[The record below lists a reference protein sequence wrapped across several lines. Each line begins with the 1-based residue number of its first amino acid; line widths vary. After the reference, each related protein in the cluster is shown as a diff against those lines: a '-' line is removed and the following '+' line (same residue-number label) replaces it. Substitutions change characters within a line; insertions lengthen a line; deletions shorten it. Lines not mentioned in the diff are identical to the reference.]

1 MAAII
6 QFRRDTA
13 ANWTSNNP
21 TMAVGEIGYET
32 DNENYKIGDG
42 STAWTSLGYG
52 GLGDIHKTLIDAKG
66 DLVVGTAADTAGI
79 LAVGSDGQHLV
90 ADSSAAGGVS
100 WEANTESVEDI
111 VGAQF
116 VTNGSHSGISA
127 TYDDAGD
134 GAIDLN
140 VDDFSITL
148 AGDLSGSTTV
158 TNLADVTL
166 TATIVADATELGTDT
181 TGNYIA
187 TVAGTTNEVEVS
199 GSGSETAAVTIGL
212 PSDVTVTTSLT
223 TPLINV
229 SGASIVLEGATAD
242 DFETT
247 LTVTDPTAD
256 RTITFPNIDG
266 TVVTTG
272 NLSAATEHIEDTVAA
287 QLVTNGTHSG
297 IAATYDDAGDGAIDL
312 NVDDFTITLAG
323 DLGGS
328 ATITDL
334 ADATLTATIQAN
346 SVALGT
352 DTTGDY
358 TASLVAGTGVTLT
371 NNSGETATPTV
382 AIGQAVG
389 ASDTPTFGSVT
400 ISSAV
405 ANATHAA
412 TKAYVDN
419 AIAGLDWH
427 EAVNYA
433 SAAVLPNT
441 PTYDNGTAGVG
452 ATLTTA
458 TQVRLV
464 IDGANATTGNRVL
477 VQDQATAAHN
487 GIYDVTAQ
495 GVSGSAVWV
504 LTRATDFDG
513 APTGEIKAGEAVYVL
528 AGSANG
534 GQGFVVTSTSD
545 PHTVGTHDVDFTQ
558 FTGTQ
563 AFVAGTGVSIT
574 GNTVNVG
581 TAGAARIVVN
591 ADDIDLATTA
601 VTAAAYG
608 SATAVPGYTVDAY
621 GRLTAAANTTIAI
634 PSTAVTDFTEA
645 TQDVVAGQLVTNG
658 THSGI
663 AATYDDAG
671 DGAIDLNVDD
681 FTITLSGDIGG
692 SVTITDLANATLA
705 TTIQAD
711 SIALG
716 TDTTGNYLATVTGT
730 ANEVEVSGSG
740 SETAAVTVGLPDDVT
755 IGNDLTITADV
766 SAVNATFTGITT
778 LSGTV
783 AGASPL
789 VFEGATADD
798 YETTLAIT
806 DPTADRTITLPNVT
820 GTVVTTGNLSAATE
834 HIEDTVGAQVATNG
848 SHTGIDATYDDAGDG
863 AIDLTLTASGASAAS
878 YGSAT
883 QVPGYTVDTYG
894 RLTAASNT
902 TIAIPSTAVTDF
914 TEATQDVTGAQIVT
928 NGSHTHLTAA
938 YDDAGD
944 GAIDIALNVTAVTAA
959 AYGSATQVPGYTV
972 DAYGRLTAAANTT
985 IAIPSTAVTDF
996 TEAVQDVSGAQLAT
1010 NGTHTGITATYD
1022 DAGDGAIDLNVDDF
1036 TITLGGDLTGN
1047 VTITDLANATLTAT
1061 IAADSVALGTD
1072 STGNYIATVAGTA
1085 NEVDVSGSGSE
1096 TAAVTIGLPAAVTVT
1111 TSLTTPLVNVSG
1123 ASIVI
1128 EGATAND
1135 FETTLT
1141 VTDPTADRTIT
1152 FLDETGTVFTTAS
1165 VQALADGVT
1174 GTTQSASDAS
1184 TKLATTAYV
1193 DTGLGALSS
1202 DSITDADG
1210 DTKIQVEESA
1220 DEDIIRFDTAGTE
1233 RMTIAA
1239 DGTVTIT
1246 GDLTVNGTETTISST
1261 TITVDDKNIEIG
1273 SVDTPTDTTAD
1284 GGGLT
1289 LKGAT
1294 DKTWNWVNS
1303 TDAWTSSEHVDLASG
1318 KAFYVA
1324 GVSVLNATTL
1334 GSNVVAS
1341 SLTSVGTIASLAAT
1355 DLTVSGIATFSGTI
1369 AGASPLVFEGATADD
1384 YETTFAITD
1393 PTADRTITFQDATGT
1408 VAFLA
1413 SPTFTGTP
1421 VAPTAAAD
1429 TNTTQIAT
1437 TAFVMTE
1444 IGDYL
1449 TTSTA
1454 SSTYAPLAS
1463 PSLTGVPVAPTA
1475 AADTNTTQLA
1485 TTAFVMTEIGDY
1497 LTTSTATSTYAPLAS
1512 PALTGIPTSTT
1523 AAADTNTTQIATTAY
1538 VQTELGALSSDS
1550 VTDADG
1556 DTKIQVEESADEDI
1570 IRFDTAGTE
1579 RMTISATGVVAT
1591 VGDLTIGGSITDG
1604 ATATTQT
1611 QSDASTKLAT
1621 TAYVDTGLGA
1631 LTSGSIIDADA
1642 DTKIQVEES
1651 ADEDIIRFDIGGSE
1665 LGSMG
1670 SYGFYI
1676 NGRVV
1681 SVDAFNAQTGTS
1693 YTPVISDRGLIVT
1706 MNNASAQT
1714 LTIPPNSSVAFVIGN
1729 SFQVIGLG
1737 AGEVTMVAGSGV
1749 TLRATPGLKLR
1760 AQYSSVTCI
1769 KIATDEW
1776 VLVGD
1781 LEA

>member
-21 TMAVGEIGYET
+21 TLAIGEIGYET

-42 STAWTSLGYG
+42 STAWTSLDYG

-66 DLVVGTAADTAGI
+66 DLVVGTADNTAGI

-100 WEANTESVEDI
+100 WEANTESVEDV
-111 VGAQF
+111 VGAQLA
-116 VTNGSHSGISA
+116 TNGSHTGITATYDDAGDGAIDLALVTENVQDITGAQIATNGSHTGITATYDDAGDGAVDLALITENVQDIVAGQLVTNGTHSGITA

-148 AGDLSGSTTV
+148 AGDLSGSTTI

-181 TGNYIA
+181 TGNY
-187 TVAGTTNEVEVS
+187 V
-199 GSGSETAAVTIGL
+199 
-212 PSDVTVTTSLT
+212 
-223 TPLINV
+223 
-229 SGASIVLEGATAD
+229 
-242 DFETT
+242 
-247 LTVTDPTAD
+247 
-256 RTITFPNIDG
+256 
-266 TVVTTG
+266 
-272 NLSAATEHIEDTVAA
+272 
-287 QLVTNGTHSG
+287 
-297 IAATYDDAGDGAIDL
+297 
-312 NVDDFTITLAG
+312 
-323 DLGGS
+323 
-328 ATITDL
+328 
-334 ADATLTATIQAN
+334 
-346 SVALGT
+346 
-352 DTTGDY
+352 
-358 TASLVAGTGVTLT
+358 ASLVAGTGVTLT

-452 ATLTTA
+452 ATLTTS

-574 GNTVNVG
+574 GNTINVG

-621 GRLTAAANTTIAI
+621 GRLTAAADTTIAI

-645 TQDVVAGQLVTNG
+645 VQDVA
-658 THSGI
+658 
-663 AATYDDAG
+663 
-671 DGAIDLNVDD
+671 
-681 FTITLSGDIGG
+681 
-692 SVTITDLANATLA
+692 
-705 TTIQAD
+705 
-711 SIALG
+711 
-716 TDTTGNYLATVTGT
+716 
-730 ANEVEVSGSG
+730 
-740 SETAAVTVGLPDDVT
+740 
-755 IGNDLTITADV
+755 
-766 SAVNATFTGITT
+766 
-778 LSGTV
+778 
-783 AGASPL
+783 
-789 VFEGATADD
+789 
-798 YETTLAIT
+798 
-806 DPTADRTITLPNVT
+806 
-820 GTVVTTGNLSAATE
+820 
-834 HIEDTVGAQVATNG
+834 GAQVATNG
-848 SHTGIDATYDDAGDG
+848 SHTGIAATYDDAGDG

-914 TEATQDVTGAQIVT
+914 TEATQDVAGAQVAT
-928 NGSHTHLTAA
+928 NGSHTGIAA
-938 YDDAGD
+938 TYDDAGD
-944 GAIDIALNVTAVTAA
+944 GAIDLTLTVSGVSAA

-972 DAYGRLTAAANTT
+972 DTYGRLTAAANTT

-996 TEAVQDVSGAQLAT
+996 TEATQDVSGAQLAT
-1010 NGTHTGITATYD
+1010 NGTHTGITAAYDDAGDGAIDLALVTENVQDITGAQIATNGSHTGITATYDDAGDGAIDLALVTENVQDISGAQLATNGSHTGITATYDDAGDGAIDLALVTENVQDITGAQLATNGSHTGITATYDDAGDGAVDLALITENVQDIVGGQLVTNGTHTGIAATYD

-1047 VTITDLANATLTAT
+1047 VTITDLASATLTAT

-1072 STGNYIATVAGTA
+1072 STGNYVATVAGTA

-1220 DEDIIRFDTAGTE
+1220 DEDIIRFDTAGVE
-1233 RMTIAA
+1233 RMSIGAT
-1239 DGTVTIT
+1239 GTVTIV
-1246 GDLTVNGTETTISST
+1246 GDLTVNGTQTTISST

-1273 SVDTPTDTTAD
+1273 SVTTPTDLTAD

-1294 DKTWNWVNS
+1294 DKTWNWVNA

-1408 VAFLA
+1408 VAYLA

-1421 VAPTAAAD
+1421 AAPTAAAD

-1454 SSTYAPLAS
+1454 GSTYAPIAS
-1463 PSLTGVPVAPTA
+1463 PTLTGVPAAPTA

-1485 TTAFVMTEIGDY
+1485 TTAFVMTEVGDY
-1497 LTTSTATSTYAPLAS
+1497 LLTATASSTYAPLAS
-1512 PALTGIPTSTT
+1512 PTLTGVPAAPT

-1550 VTDADG
+1550 ISDADS
-1556 DTKIQVEESADEDI
+1556 DTKIQVEESADED
-1570 IRFDTAGTE
+1570 
-1579 RMTISATGVVAT
+1579 
-1591 VGDLTIGGSITDG
+1591 
-1604 ATATTQT
+1604 
-1611 QSDASTKLAT
+1611 K
-1621 TAYVDTGLGA
+1621 
-1631 LTSGSIIDADA
+1631 
-1642 DTKIQVEES
+1642 
-1651 ADEDIIRFDIGGSE
+1651 IRFDIAGTEVAVLDGTA
-1665 LGSMG
+1665 LDIAGNIL
-1670 SYGFYI
+1670 YDI
-1676 NGRVV
+1676 
-1681 SVDAFNAQTGTS
+1681 DINAQTGTA
-1693 YTPVISDRGLIVT
+1693 YTLVAGDRGKLVT
-1706 MNNASAQT
+1706 MYNASAST
-1714 LTIPPNSSVAFVIGN
+1714 CTVPPNSSVAFPIGTQI
-1729 SFQVIGLG
+1729 QVVQWGD
-1737 AGEVTMVAGSGV
+1737 GELTMVAGSGV
-1749 TLRATPGLKLR
+1749 TLSRTPGLKLR
-1760 AQYSSVTCI
+1760 DRFSSVTCI
-1769 KIATDEW
+1769 KMATNEW
-1776 VLVGD
+1776 LLVGD

>member
-1 MAAII
+1 
-6 QFRRDTA
+6 
-13 ANWTSNNP
+13 
-21 TMAVGEIGYET
+21 
-32 DNENYKIGDG
+32 
-42 STAWTSLGYG
+42 
-52 GLGDIHKTLIDAKG
+52 
-66 DLVVGTAADTAGI
+66 
-79 LAVGSDGQHLV
+79 
-90 ADSSAAGGVS
+90 
-100 WEANTESVEDI
+100 
-111 VGAQF
+111 
-116 VTNGSHSGISA
+116 
-127 TYDDAGD
+127 
-134 GAIDLN
+134 
-140 VDDFSITL
+140 
-148 AGDLSGSTTV
+148 
-158 TNLADVTL
+158 
-166 TATIVADATELGTDT
+166 
-181 TGNYIA
+181 
-187 TVAGTTNEVEVS
+187 
-199 GSGSETAAVTIGL
+199 
-212 PSDVTVTTSLT
+212 
-223 TPLINV
+223 
-229 SGASIVLEGATAD
+229 
-242 DFETT
+242 
-247 LTVTDPTAD
+247 
-256 RTITFPNIDG
+256 
-266 TVVTTG
+266 
-272 NLSAATEHIEDTVAA
+272 
-287 QLVTNGTHSG
+287 
-297 IAATYDDAGDGAIDL
+297 
-312 NVDDFTITLAG
+312 
-323 DLGGS
+323 
-328 ATITDL
+328 
-334 ADATLTATIQAN
+334 
-346 SVALGT
+346 
-352 DTTGDY
+352 
-358 TASLVAGTGVTLT
+358 
-371 NNSGETATPTV
+371 
-382 AIGQAVG
+382 
-389 ASDTPTFGSVT
+389 
-400 ISSAV
+400 
-405 ANATHAA
+405 
-412 TKAYVDN
+412 
-419 AIAGLDWH
+419 
-427 EAVNYA
+427 
-433 SAAVLPNT
+433 
-441 PTYDNGTAGVG
+441 
-452 ATLTTA
+452 
-458 TQVRLV
+458 
-464 IDGANATTGNRVL
+464 
-477 VQDQATAAHN
+477 
-487 GIYDVTAQ
+487 
-495 GVSGSAVWV
+495 
-504 LTRATDFDG
+504 
-513 APTGEIKAGEAVYVL
+513 
-528 AGSANG
+528 
-534 GQGFVVTSTSD
+534 
-545 PHTVGTHDVDFTQ
+545 
-558 FTGTQ
+558 
-563 AFVAGTGVSIT
+563 
-574 GNTVNVG
+574 
-581 TAGAARIVVN
+581 
-591 ADDIDLATTA
+591 
-601 VTAAAYG
+601 
-608 SATAVPGYTVDAY
+608 
-621 GRLTAAANTTIAI
+621 
-634 PSTAVTDFTEA
+634 
-645 TQDVVAGQLVTNG
+645 
-658 THSGI
+658 
-663 AATYDDAG
+663 
-671 DGAIDLNVDD
+671 
-681 FTITLSGDIGG
+681 
-692 SVTITDLANATLA
+692 
-705 TTIQAD
+705 
-711 SIALG
+711 
-716 TDTTGNYLATVTGT
+716 
-730 ANEVEVSGSG
+730 
-740 SETAAVTVGLPDDVT
+740 
-755 IGNDLTITADV
+755 
-766 SAVNATFTGITT
+766 
-778 LSGTV
+778 
-783 AGASPL
+783 
-789 VFEGATADD
+789 
-798 YETTLAIT
+798 
-806 DPTADRTITLPNVT
+806 
-820 GTVVTTGNLSAATE
+820 
-834 HIEDTVGAQVATNG
+834 
-848 SHTGIDATYDDAGDG
+848 
-863 AIDLTLTASGASAAS
+863 
-878 YGSAT
+878 
-883 QVPGYTVDTYG
+883 
-894 RLTAASNT
+894 
-902 TIAIPSTAVTDF
+902 
-914 TEATQDVTGAQIVT
+914 
-928 NGSHTHLTAA
+928 
-938 YDDAGD
+938 
-944 GAIDIALNVTAVTAA
+944 
-959 AYGSATQVPGYTV
+959 
-972 DAYGRLTAAANTT
+972 
-985 IAIPSTAVTDF
+985 
-996 TEAVQDVSGAQLAT
+996 
-1010 NGTHTGITATYD
+1010 
-1022 DAGDGAIDLNVDDF
+1022 
-1036 TITLGGDLTGN
+1036 
-1047 VTITDLANATLTAT
+1047 
-1061 IAADSVALGTD
+1061 
-1072 STGNYIATVAGTA
+1072 
-1085 NEVDVSGSGSE
+1085 
-1096 TAAVTIGLPAAVTVT
+1096 
-1111 TSLTTPLVNVSG
+1111 
-1123 ASIVI
+1123 
-1128 EGATAND
+1128 
-1135 FETTLT
+1135 
-1141 VTDPTADRTIT
+1141 
-1152 FLDETGTVFTTAS
+1152 
-1165 VQALADGVT
+1165 
-1174 GTTQSASDAS
+1174 
-1184 TKLATTAYV
+1184 
-1193 DTGLGALSS
+1193 
-1202 DSITDADG
+1202 
-1210 DTKIQVEESA
+1210 
-1220 DEDIIRFDTAGTE
+1220 
-1233 RMTIAA
+1233 MTIAA